1 MGTTALDKSEK
12 RNLGKGFTPIIL
24 ALGEAEAGGL
34 CIQCQLGIH
43 GETISKHKDKIKNE

>member
-1 MGTTALDKSEK
+1 MGTTVLDKTEK
-12 RNLGKGFTPIIL
+12 RNLGMEFTLIIL

-43 GETISKHKDKIKNE
+43 GETISKA